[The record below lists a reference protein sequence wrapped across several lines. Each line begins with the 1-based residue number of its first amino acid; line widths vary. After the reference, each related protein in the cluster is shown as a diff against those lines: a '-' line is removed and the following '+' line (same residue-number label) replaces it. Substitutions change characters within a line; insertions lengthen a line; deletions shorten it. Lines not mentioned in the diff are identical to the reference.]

1 MPIIVEVSMSSANL
15 TTEFEERDGVHV
27 VRLSGPLD
35 SMTHDQVKNL
45 LDPLVNKPHVHMV
58 LDCQSVTYVNSRSI
72 TLLAHYQRAISSNLG
87 FFGVAGLT
95 PRILKGIQ
103 LLGMGKLLRL
113 YPAVGDALKVA
124 TSLAGP
130 ASSAGAARAENEAVQ
145 PLAV

>member
-1 MPIIVEVSMSSANL
+1 MSSASL

-35 SMTHDQVKNL
+35 SMTHDQVKDL
-45 LDPLVNKPHVHMV
+45 LDPLASKPRVHMV

-72 TLLAHYQRAISSNLG
+72 TLLAHYQRSISSTLG
-87 FFGVAGLT
+87 FFGVAGLP

-124 TSLAGP
+124 TRLAGTP
-130 ASSAGAARAENEAVQ
+130 SQANGPLTEIDAVQ
-145 PLAV
+145 SQAG